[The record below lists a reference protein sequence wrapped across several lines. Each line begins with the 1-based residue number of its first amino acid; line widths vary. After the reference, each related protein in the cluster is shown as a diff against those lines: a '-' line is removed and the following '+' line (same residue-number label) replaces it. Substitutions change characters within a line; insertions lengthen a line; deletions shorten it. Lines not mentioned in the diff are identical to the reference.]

1 MLRRQF
7 KIRGLDCAEE
17 VAILKRQLGP
27 VAGEANLAFDVLR
40 GRLTVAGPVP
50 EDSELLRL
58 VGETGMSAELWDAS
72 RPEAARSRLRARLRD
87 YLMIGSGLALLGGYA
102 ASAPVDR
109 PLFAVAALLGGW
121 FVLPKA
127 WFSARHLRPDM
138 NFLMTV
144 AVCGAI
150 AIGDWAEAATVAFL
164 FAVSNS
170 LEAWSVG
177 RARRAVEALLK
188 IAPYEVDLLLADGR
202 TQATLVSAIEVGSHF
217 RVPPGSRIG
226 LDGEVVAGES
236 EVDQAAITGESRLV
250 GKEPGSEVFAGT
262 INGNGSIDVRV
273 TKRSTETTIA
283 KVIRMVEQ
291 AQASRSPSES
301 WVERFSVI
309 YTPVVLVAAIAGALI
324 PPLIFNQPWE
334 PSIYQALVLLVIG
347 CPCALVISTPV
358 SIVAGLTAAAGK
370 GVLIKGGKALEA
382 AAHVRAIAFDKT
394 GTITRGK
401 PAVVG
406 IFPLAGHTETELL
419 EIAAALEAGSS
430 HPLAR
435 AIYEHA
441 QGQGLSPVPATDFRI
456 IPGKG
461 ASALLAGSPYWLGS
475 HRYLKERG
483 EETPE
488 VHSKL
493 EELSAS
499 GHSVVVIGMADHVCG
514 FIALADQLR
523 DSVPSTLASLRA
535 LGVEQIMMLT
545 GDNEGTARWVSAAAG
560 ISSFRAELLPAD
572 KVKMIEELVDRWQ
585 SVAMVGDGVNDAPA
599 MARSTLGIAMGAM
612 GSDAAI
618 EAADVALMTDDIAH
632 LPWLIG
638 HARRTLRVIKQ
649 NIGLSLVVKFVF
661 AALSFAG
668 YASLWAAIASDMG
681 VSLVVIANGLRL
693 LHAPNKGKRG

>member
-50 EDSELLRL
+50 EDAELLRL
-58 VGETGMSAELWDAS
+58 VAETGMSAELWDAS
-72 RPEAARSRLRARLRD
+72 RPEAAPARLRE
-87 YLMIGSGLALLGGYA
+87 YFMIGSGLALLGGYA
-102 ASAPVDR
+102 VSVPMDR

-121 FVLPKA
+121 FILPKA

-188 IAPYEVDLLLADGR
+188 IAPDVVDLLRADGR
-202 TQATLVSAIEVGSHF
+202 TETTLVSAIEVGSLF
-217 RVPPGSRIG
+217 RVSPGSRIG

-250 GKEPGSEVFAGT
+250 GKERGSEVFAGT

-273 TKRSTETTIA
+273 TKRSTETMIA

-291 AQASRSPSES
+291 AQASRSPSET
-301 WVERFSVI
+301 WVERFALI
-309 YTPVVLVAAIAGALI
+309 YTPVVLLAAILVALV
-324 PPLIFNQPWE
+324 PPLFLSQPWQ

-358 SIVAGLTAAAGK
+358 SIVAGLTAAAGQ

-382 AAHVRAIAFDKT
+382 AAHLRAIAFDKT

-401 PAVVG
+401 PAVAS
-406 IFPLAGHTETELL
+406 IYPLAGHNEADLL
-419 EIAAALEAGSS
+419 EIAAALESGSS
-430 HPLAR
+430 HPLAK
-435 AIYEHA
+435 AICEHA
-441 QGQGLSPVPATDFRI
+441 QAQGLAPVPATDFKM

-461 ASALLAGSPYWLGS
+461 ASALLAGIPYWMGS
-475 HRYLKERG
+475 HRYLEERG
-483 EETPE
+483 EETVE
-488 VHSKL
+488 VHAKL
-493 EELSAS
+493 AELSAS

-523 DSVPSTLASLRA
+523 ESVPAALAALRA
-535 LGVEQIMMLT
+535 LGVEEIVMLT
-545 GDNEGTARWVSAAAG
+545 GDNEGTARSVAKAVG
-560 ISSFRAELLPAD
+560 LTEFRAELLPAD
-572 KVKMIEELVDRWQ
+572 KLRIVAELVDRWQ

-599 MARSTLGIAMGAM
+599 MARSTLGIAMGAI

-638 HARRTLRVIKQ
+638 HARRTLRVIRQ
-649 NIGLSLVVKFVF
+649 NVGLSLVVKFVV

-681 VSLVVIANGLRL
+681 VSLLVIGNGLRL
-693 LHAPNKGKRG
+693 LRSPRVRKLG